1 VATSRRFIVAA
12 NRPSKEENH
21 LAKSVLAGLPR
32 SWKGAGGRVVVLGYH
47 SIHPTYGFSSATP
60 TQFDEHIRW
69 LKDHCEIIRL
79 DEVFGRSHD
88 SGRARS
94 APAVAITFDDGY
106 EDNYVHAL
114 PILIR
119 HDVPASF
126 FVTTGFVDQDPTAMD
141 QMRRLRRMDVSAVS
155 WKQVSGIHEA
165 GMQVGSHTV
174 THANL
179 AELDES
185 DVRRELSDSK
195 RALED
200 HLGEEVATLAYP
212 FGVPRR
218 HVSGSTIRLA
228 GTAGYGLALTM
239 IQRDV
244 RPSDEVLNIPRI
256 SVKNNTLHMLRAK
269 IAGSL
274 DIIGRW
280 QATNA
285 RSALSRNTTGRHPA

>member
-1 VATSRRFIVAA
+1 MATSRRFIVPE
-12 NRPSKEENH
+12 NRPSREENY
-21 LAKSVLAGLPR
+21 LAKSILAGVPR

-47 SIHPTYGFSSATP
+47 SIHPTHDFASATP
-60 TQFDEHIRW
+60 VRFDEQIRW

-79 DEVFGRSHD
+79 DEIFARSQD

-119 HDVPASF
+119 HEVPASF
-126 FVTTGFVDQDPTAMD
+126 FVTTGFVDQDPRAMD
-141 QMRRLRRMDVSAVS
+141 QMRRLRRMDVSGVS

-174 THANL
+174 THPNL
-179 AELDES
+179 AELD
-185 DVRRELSDSK
+185 DPAVQRELNDSK

-200 HLGEEVATLAYP
+200 HLGEEVAALAYP

-218 HVSGSTIRLA
+218 HVTESTIRLA
-228 GTAGYGLALTM
+228 GRAGYGMALTM
-239 IQRDV
+239 TQRGV
-244 RPSDEVLNIPRI
+244 RASDQVLAIPRI
-256 SVKNNTLHMLRAK
+256 AVKNNTLHMLRAK

-274 DIIGRW
+274 DSIGRW
-280 QATNA
+280 QENVA
-285 RSALSRNTTGRHPA
+285 RGASSSSTTG